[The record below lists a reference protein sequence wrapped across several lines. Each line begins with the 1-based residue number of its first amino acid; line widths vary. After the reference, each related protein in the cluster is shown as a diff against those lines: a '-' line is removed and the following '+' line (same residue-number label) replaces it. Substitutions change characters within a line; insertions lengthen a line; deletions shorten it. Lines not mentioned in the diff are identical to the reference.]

1 MTTEVVT
8 LDPQRLDKDVLQHA
22 ADILRRGGLVA
33 FPTETVYGLG
43 ADATNPQAVARIFEA
58 KGRPATNPTIVH
70 IADVSAAKACAAKW
84 PKEADEVANAFWPGP
99 LTIIVPAAPGIA
111 PAALAAGTTVGLRVP
126 SHPVAL
132 ALLKAAGK
140 PIAAPSANRSES
152 LSPTTAEHVLRTLD
166 GRIDLILDG
175 GPTTGGLESSVVD
188 LSVAPPRLLRPGLIS
203 LEELRAVLPDLEV
216 GASTDATI
224 VSNSPGQLPRHYA
237 PKTPLELV
245 ADMNERLNRSS
256 HLSVGVVTFGGKRL
270 SANFG
275 RRLVER
281 TLLNDP
287 LAAAQS
293 LYAVLHELDA
303 MNLDL
308 IVVELP
314 PVGDDW
320 SAIRD
325 RLQRASTPAA
335 PRD

>member
-99 LTIIVPAAPGIA
+99 LTIIVPAAP
-111 PAALAAGTTVGLRVP
+111 
-126 SHPVAL
+126 L

-325 RLQRASTPAA
+325 RLQRASTPAE
-335 PRD
+335 